1 VTLVTRNHPKLTLEG
16 ARAVLA
22 AAEDVAAGAG
32 IAVIIAM
39 VGEGRRLLTFA
50 RMKCAK
56 PSSVESVPVKAW
68 AAALR
73 RSATGPYVE
82 AGEPNLRMS
91 LGLAAAAPACQ
102 TPLRGGVPLVVN
114 SQVLGAGSA

>member
-22 AAEDVAAGAG
+22 AAEDVAVGAD

-39 VGEGRRLLTFA
+39 VGEGRDLLTFA
-50 RMKCAK
+50 RMKGAK

-68 AAALR
+68 ATALR

-82 AGEPNLRMS
+82 AEEPNLRIA
-91 LGLAAAAPACQ
+91 LGLAVTAPAYQ
-102 TPLRGGVPLVVN
+102 TPLRGGVPLVVD
-114 SQVLGAGSA
+114 SQVVGAGTA